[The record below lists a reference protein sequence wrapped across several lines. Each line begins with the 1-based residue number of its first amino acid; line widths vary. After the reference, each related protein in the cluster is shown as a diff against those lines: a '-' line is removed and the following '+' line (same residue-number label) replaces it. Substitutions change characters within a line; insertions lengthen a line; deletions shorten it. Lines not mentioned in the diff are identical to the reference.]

1 MNDGVW
7 FIIYQNTRHAEEIKR
22 GEIQQSLILVRSD
35 FGIRAISELC
45 HSRLRGQPVQFNLE
59 INAYLQLSLS
69 NIWVLRECY
78 PE

>member
-1 MNDGVW
+1 MAWDSLSTKT
-7 FIIYQNTRHAEEIKR
+7 QDTLRRLKEERLNIHSY
-22 GEIQQSLILVRSD
+22 SLRSD
-35 FGIRAISELC
+35 FGITAVSELS

-69 NIWVLRECY
+69 NIWVRRECY